1 MITGRKALGTWVPL
15 FRLRRGAMRFLKPS
29 LKSKETGAETVID
42 FREIARRSLTEYV
55 LNMAISAL
63 AQADITPLYEDYMG
77 DPRLT
82 DEDRDELARAYLLL
96 QMAATQAPGNG

>member
-1 MITGRKALGTWVPL
+1 
-15 FRLRRGAMRFLKPS
+15 MRFLKPS
-29 LKSKETGAETVID
+29 LKPKEAGRETVID
-42 FREIARRSLTEYV
+42 FREIGRRNLTEYV

-82 DEDRDELARAYLLL
+82 DEDRDEMARAYLLL
-96 QMAATQAPGNG
+96 QMAAAQSLATDG